1 MSDYSPPYTI
11 TETILAQVAA
21 ISEKLGR
28 LEVLDEAALSP
39 ALRRSQ
45 RIRSI
50 QSSLAIENNTLTLEQ
65 VTALLAGKRVLGP
78 PKEIHEVHNAF
89 AAYEAMTTWKPHLKR
104 DLLAAHKLLMTG
116 LVDNAGRYRS
126 KAVGIAKGEQL
137 VHLAP
142 PAQNITGLMN
152 DLLKWLKKTDA
163 HPLIASSVF
172 HYEFEFI
179 HPFSDGNG
187 RMGRLWQTLILSQ
200 WKPLLAYLPVESI
213 ICQRQDEYYAA
224 LGRSDK
230 SGQSTEFIIFL
241 LSALSQALD
250 EVATTQKSDQVT
262 DQVSDQVKALLKA
275 LDKEPKSALE
285 LMAKLKLSHRPTF
298 RKNYLNPALEA
309 ELIER
314 TIPDK
319 PQSRAQK
326 YRRN

>member
-11 TETILAQVAA
+11 TSQILAQVAE

-28 LEVLDEAALSP
+28 LEALDETSLSP
-39 ALRRSQ
+39 DLRRTQ

-50 QSSLAIENNTLTLEQ
+50 QSSLAIENNTLTIEQ
-65 VTALLAGKRVLGP
+65 VTAVLAGKRVLGP

-89 AAYEAMTTWKPHLKR
+89 AAYEAMPTWKPHLKR

-116 LVDNAGRYRS
+116 LIENAGHYRS
-126 KAVGIAKGEQL
+126 KSVGIAKGQKL

-142 PAQNITGLMN
+142 PAENVTGLMN
-152 DLLKWLKKTDA
+152 DLLKWLKSTDA

-172 HYEFEFI
+172 HYELEFI
-179 HPFSDGNG
+179 HPFTDGNG
-187 RMGRLWQTLILSQ
+187 RMGRLWQTLILSH
-200 WKPLLAYLPVESI
+200 WKPLLAYLPVESV
-213 ICQRQDEYYAA
+213 ICQRQEEYYAA

-230 SGQSTEFIIFL
+230 SGQATEFIEFL

-250 EVATTQKSDQVT
+250 EVASNQQSDQVD
-262 DQVSDQVKALLKA
+262 DQVSDQVKALLATLGNKT
-275 LDKEPKSALE
+275 LSALQLMERLE
-285 LMAKLKLSHRPTF
+285 LKH

-309 ELIER
+309 GLIAR

-319 PQSRAQK
+319 PQSRGQK
-326 YRRN
+326 YRKG